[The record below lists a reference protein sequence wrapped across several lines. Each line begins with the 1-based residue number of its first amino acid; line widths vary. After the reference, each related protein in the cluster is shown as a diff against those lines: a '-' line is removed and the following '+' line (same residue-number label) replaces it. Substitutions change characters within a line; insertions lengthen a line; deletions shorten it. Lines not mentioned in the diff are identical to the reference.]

1 MVSKTYTAVFTAL
14 TDMTF
19 HIFCPCFKKNKKK
32 KQDYK
37 TKQNIK
43 QLCIL
48 VWLAAHWDLRL
59 EELTYR
65 NNQHAKT
72 HHHLPE
78 ENTLEHKHSL
88 IITARRYSNQNLFP
102 RNKLTSQ
109 RSCASDVFHK
119 QLSIGVLK
127 PCHAHTTI
135 VRDTHLSDIALS

>member
-119 QLSIGVLK
+119 QLSIGGIK
-127 PCHAHTTI
+127 AMPCAHNYRARHTP
-135 VRDTHLSDIALS
+135 